1 MVDNCRTPQM
11 KSWLRWSFQPEQN
24 GGETRL
30 FPWVILFGLLVGG
43 ASYWSSNK
51 EVLGLFHDDG
61 IYAVVA
67 KSLSDGSGY
76 RIISLPTEPDQTKY
90 PFLYSFVLSWLW
102 SLDAKFPDNIG
113 LLKAA
118 NAGFLAAVFVL
129 SYLFY
134 RRHVAGE
141 ESESLL
147 FAVLVSINPA
157 VFSFTDFTVSDIL
170 LLLLS
175 LSAFV
180 TVDVSVHS
188 NPRLDSVVLLAVI
201 VALACLARSAAVP
214 LALAGAVH
222 FTWSKRYR
230 DLTHYLCFVFLL
242 ISPWWLWV
250 RSHLNQTVSSLLQ
263 YYVSYSSFPPAF
275 V

>member
-1 MVDNCRTPQM
+1 M
-11 KSWLRWSFQPEQN
+11 KSWLRRSFQQKQN
-24 GGETRL
+24 GGETRF
-30 FPWVILFGLLVGG
+30 FPWVIFFGLLVGG

-51 EVLGLFHDDG
+51 EALGLFHDDG

-67 KSLSDGSGY
+67 KSLSDGAGY
-76 RIISLPTEPDQTKY
+76 RIISLPTAPDQTKY

-180 TVDVSVHS
+180 IFDASEQCTSRPGS
-188 NPRLDSVVLLAVI
+188 LTLLAVI
-201 VALACLARSAAVP
+201 VGLGCLTRS
-214 LALAGAVH
+214 
-222 FTWSKRYR
+222 
-230 DLTHYLCFVFLL
+230 
-242 ISPWWLWV
+242 
-250 RSHLNQTVSSLLQ
+250 
-263 YYVSYSSFPPAF
+263 
-275 V
+275 

>member
-1 MVDNCRTPQM
+1 MVDDCRTPHM
-11 KSWLRWSFQPEQN
+11 KSWLRWSFPQEQN

-51 EVLGLFHDDG
+51 EMQGLFGDDG
-61 IYAVVA
+61 VYAVVA
-67 KSLSDGSGY
+67 KSLSEGEGY
-76 RIISLPTEPDQTKY
+76 RLISLPTAPDQTKY
-90 PFLYSFVLSWLW
+90 PFFYSYILSLLW
-102 SLDAKFPDNIG
+102 SLYPKFPDNIG

-118 NAGFLAAVFVL
+118 NAGFLAAIFVL

-175 LSAFV
+175 LS
-180 TVDVSVHS
+180 
-188 NPRLDSVVLLAVI
+188 
-201 VALACLARSAAVP
+201 
-214 LALAGAVH
+214 
-222 FTWSKRYR
+222 
-230 DLTHYLCFVFLL
+230 
-242 ISPWWLWV
+242 
-250 RSHLNQTVSSLLQ
+250 
-263 YYVSYSSFPPAF
+263 
-275 V
+275 